1 MKRYGVVGMVLGM
14 ALAVAFSMRL
24 LPAQAEES
32 SVEGAWEITVASYSS
47 GDKPRLAVVK
57 HNRVT
62 GRTLI
67 VTCDNRCNP
76 DERWS
81 EFSVAGSD

>member
-1 MKRYGVVGMVLGM
+1 MKVYGVVGAILGI
-14 ALAVAFSMRL
+14 ALAIGLSMRL

-32 SVEGAWEITVASYSS
+32 SGAGAWEVTVTSYSS

-57 HNRVT
+57 HNSIT
-62 GRTLI
+62 GQTLI

-76 DERWS
+76 DEQWRD
-81 EFSVAGSD
+81 FRVASAE